1 MDFFDAMSV
10 FGTAITVLGFAVT
23 IWQVRLATTAA
34 QAAKKAAADALDGV
48 RRFDLVVE
56 FSGLV
61 AVLEEVRRLQRDRVW
76 KALPE
81 RYSQARRLLVSA
93 RQIAKD
99 LSDEQRERI
108 QQAVVNFRD
117 MEVLL
122 QKADGDDQKIP
133 RDKMNQRLL
142 EDIDE
147 IIAIFQS
154 LRLRPEGNDHG
165 K

>member
-1 MDFFDAMSV
+1 MDIISV
-10 FGTAITVLGFAVT
+10 LGTLVTLLGFAVT
-23 IWQVRLATTAA
+23 IWQVRLAATAA
-34 QAAKKAAADALDGV
+34 KAAEQAAANALDGV
-48 RRFDLVVE
+48 RRFDLIVE

-76 KALPE
+76 KSLPE

-99 LSDEQRERI
+99 LTDEQRERI

-117 MEVLL
+117 MEILL
-122 QKADGDDQKIP
+122 QKAGGDEQRIP

-154 LRLRPEGNDHG
+154 LRIRSEGNRNV